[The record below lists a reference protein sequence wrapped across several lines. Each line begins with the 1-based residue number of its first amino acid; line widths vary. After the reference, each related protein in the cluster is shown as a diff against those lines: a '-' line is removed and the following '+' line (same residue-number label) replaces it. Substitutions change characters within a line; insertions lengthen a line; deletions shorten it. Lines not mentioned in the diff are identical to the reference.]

1 MIVVDASAM
10 IELLTGGANAR
21 EIAGLLDDDLFAPDL
36 LVAEVS
42 RCLTRI
48 DRAGNDVEPARR
60 AFESAPIGY
69 VPVWPH
75 ADRIW
80 ALRHTVS
87 AYDASYVVVAE
98 ALRCPIVTSDARLGR
113 ATGIQTLVIVATR

>member
-1 MIVVDASAM
+1 
-10 IELLTGGANAR
+10 
-21 EIAGLLDDDLFAPDL
+21 
-36 LVAEVS
+36 
-42 RCLTRI
+42 
-48 DRAGNDVEPARR
+48 
-60 AFESAPIGY
+60 

-113 ATGIQTLVIVATR
+113 ATGIQTPVIVATR